1 MKVALITGIT
11 GQDGSY
17 LAELLL
23 EKGYIVHGI
32 KRRSSLFNTARID
45 HLYQDPHDPDQRLKL
60 HYGDLTDAMN
70 LTRIIQECQPDE
82 IYNLG
87 AMSHVAVSF
96 DTPEYVGNVD
106 GLGTLRIL
114 EAVRILGLEKKTRI
128 YQASTS
134 ELYGGLA
141 ENKNERG
148 FYDESSPFY
157 PRSPYGVAKIY
168 GFWITKNYREAY
180 NMFACNGILFN
191 HESPRR
197 GETFVTRKIT
207 RAVSKIALG
216 IQDKIYLGNLEAK
229 RDWGHAKDYVRMMW
243 MILQADKAED
253 WVIATGVT
261 TTVREFV
268 RLAFREVGIEL
279 DFKGDGEKE
288 KAFVKICNNKDYQL
302 EIGKEVLSVDPSYF
316 RPTEVDLLIGDP
328 SKAMNELGWV
338 PEYDLASLVTDMMES
353 DISLMK
359 KDIILIKAG
368 HKIFKQAE

>member
-23 EKGYIVHGI
+23 EKGYMVHGI
-32 KRRSSLFNTARID
+32 KRRSSLFNTDRID
-45 HLYQDPHDPDQRLKL
+45 HLYQDPHDTNQRLKL
-60 HYGDLTDAMN
+60 HYGDLTDSMN

-87 AMSHVAVSF
+87 AMSHVKVSF
-96 DTPEYVGNVD
+96 DLPEYVGNVD
-106 GLGTLRIL
+106 ALGTLRVL
-114 EAVRILGLEKKTRI
+114 EAVRVLGLEKKTRI

-134 ELYGGLA
+134 ELYGGMP

-148 FYDESSPFY
+148 FYDENSPFY

-207 RAVSKIALG
+207 RAVAKIALG
-216 IQDKIYLGNLEAK
+216 LQEKIFLGNLEAK

-243 MILQADKAED
+243 MILQAEKPED
-253 WVIATGVT
+253 WVIATGVS
-261 TTVREFV
+261 TTVRDFV
-268 RLAFREVGIEL
+268 RMAFGEVGVEL
-279 DFKGDGEKE
+279 EFKGEGVDE
-288 KAFVKICNNKDYQL
+288 KAFVKACHNKKFQV

-328 SKAMNELGWV
+328 TKAKEELGWT
-338 PEYDLASLVTDMMES
+338 PEYDLASLVKDMMES
-353 DISLMK
+353 DVKLMK
-359 KDIILIKAG
+359 KDKDLLKAG
-368 HKIFKQAE
+368 HEILKQVE